1 MNFNPFKKEKYSK
14 EGYEEAKKKADSAWR
29 SYDKMGSMTD
39 FSGGAEE
46 KQNVYDKA
54 IKNAEEKSKKAEK
67 IFEAG
72 KEEATDLN
80 KEYNQRMKTIE
91 KELADF
97 YEFAN
102 KKLDITDKQKVV
114 DLLIQKVKDTFKDDM
129 YHSGW

>member
-39 FSGGAEE
+39 FSSGAEE
-46 KQNVYDKA
+46 KQ
-54 IKNAEEKSKKAEK
+54 KKAEK